1 MRMDEKRLQLLET
14 LYDEGRQHD
23 EKEPDRLRRR
33 RNVDPG
39 AAAFLVTLIRA
50 IPAPRVLEIGTSNG
64 YSTIWLADAC
74 AAIGGHMTT
83 VDAETQADAR
93 DNLEKAGL
101 TEHVTFAEADGGE
114 FLRGLAENS
123 VDLLFLDAERTE
135 YPGWWP
141 HPLRVIRPG
150 GILVADNALSHPAE
164 IAPLQEL
171 LKNEPSCYST
181 LVPVGSGELVAVL
194 DR

>member
-1 MRMDEKRLQLLET
+1 MDEKRLRQLES
-14 LYDEGRQHD
+14 LYEEGRQHD
-23 EKEPDRLRRR
+23 EKQPDRLKRR

-74 AAIGGHMTT
+74 AAVGGQVTT
-83 VDAETQADAR
+83 VDTETQAGAR

-101 TEHVTFAEADGGE
+101 AEHVTFVAGDGGE

-171 LKNEPSCYST
+171 LENEPSCYST